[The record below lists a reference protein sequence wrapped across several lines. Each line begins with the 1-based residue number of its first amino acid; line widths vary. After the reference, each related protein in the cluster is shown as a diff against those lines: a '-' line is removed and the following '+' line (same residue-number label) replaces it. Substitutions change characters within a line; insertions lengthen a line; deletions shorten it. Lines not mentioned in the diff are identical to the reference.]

1 MENTYGWVGK
11 ILKVDLTNRQTST
24 VDTMDYAYEY
34 IGGRGIADRIAYE
47 EINGEIEGFDPENR
61 LIIMSGPLTGTMA
74 PASGRVEFAGVA
86 PQAYPRPWYT
96 RANMGGRFGS
106 ELKYAGFDGIVV
118 WGKAEKPVY
127 LWINDG
133 EVQIL
138 DAGEIWGRDA
148 YSTQKYLMDQHGDDT
163 KIACIGPAG
172 ENLVRYAI
180 VLSETKNA
188 AGQGGFGAVM
198 GSKNL
203 KAIAARGTGAIKVAH
218 PEDLLELSMAVNK
231 AFDESMGL
239 GNRPPASAPA
249 DMVRKYGQK
258 GMSCSHSCPWRCGWF
273 WRNMPGKAY
282 PGINNVL
289 MTCSAWLFRG
299 MKGSFYDWG
308 IGDEAGAEMSALT
321 NKLGLNH
328 WGLVFG
334 VVPWLLECSKAGII
348 TEVDGEKIDF
358 DNPDFW
364 VMLMQKIAYR
374 KGMGD
379 ILAEDIPRAVDI
391 LGKGEEIAKKLYPA
405 YGFSGHW
412 DGHGDKANPVFFP
425 LWIVSALQ
433 WFTDTRDPFS
443 SGHGYSQNLTR
454 WSKDVSWD
462 KLAAV
467 GEIVYGSTKSID
479 PNYPYE
485 DKAQP
490 AIWHQH
496 ESVLKDSLPLCD
508 QAWPL
513 LYSMRS
519 EDNYLRIN
527 VSKHGTIEGKSLEAY
542 LYRATTG
549 DDIDDSELRK
559 RAERVFNLE
568 RVIQVNNY
576 RRTREDDVAIIPYFE
591 TPESLSG
598 PSGKLESLDREKF
611 LKLVDEY
618 YELRGWDKTTGRP
631 TKEKLTELGL
641 E

>member
-1 MENTYGWVGK
+1 
-11 ILKVDLTNRQTST
+11 
-24 VDTMDYAYEY
+24 
-34 IGGRGIADRIAYE
+34 
-47 EINGEIEGFDPENR
+47 
-61 LIIMSGPLTGTMA
+61 MSGPLTGTMA

-86 PQAYPRPWYT
+86 PQAYPRSWYT

-118 WGKAEKPVY
+118 WGKSEKPVY

-133 EVQIL
+133 EAQIL

-203 KAIAARGTGAIKVAH
+203 KAIAAHGTGAIKVAH

-249 DMVRKYGQK
+249 NMVRKYGQK

-273 WRNMPGKAY
+273 WKNMPGKAY

-358 DNPDFW
+358 DNPEFW

-479 PNYPYE
+479 PDHPYE
-485 DKAQP
+485 YKAQP

-513 LYSMRS
+513 LYSIRS

-527 VSKHGTIEGKSLEAY
+527 VSKHGTIEGKSLEAH

-549 DDIDDSELRK
+549 DDIDDAELRK

-576 RRTREDDVAIIPYFE
+576 GRTREDDVAIIPYFE
-591 TPESLSG
+591 TPESLPG

-611 LKLVDEY
+611 LKLADEY
-618 YELRGWDKTTGRP
+618 YELRGWDKTTGHP

>member
-1 MENTYGWVGK
+1 MENTYGWAGK
-11 ILKVDLTNRQTST
+11 ILKIDLTNRKIST
-24 VDTMDYAYEY
+24 IDTMAYAYEY

-47 EINGEIEGFDPENR
+47 EISGDVDGFDPENR

-86 PQAYPRPWYT
+86 PQTYPRPWYT
-96 RANMGGRFGS
+96 RSNMGGRFGS

-127 LWINDG
+127 LWVND
-133 EVQIL
+133 EDVQIV
-138 DAGEIWGRDA
+138 DAGDIWGRDT
-148 YSTQKYLMDQHGDDT
+148 YSTQKYLMDQHGGDT

-180 VLSETKNA
+180 VLSETKSA

-203 KAIAARGTGAIKVAH
+203 KAIAVRGTGAIKIAY
-218 PEDLLELSMAVNK
+218 PKDLLELSLAVNK
-231 AFDESMGL
+231 AFEESMGR
-239 GNRPPASAPA
+239 GKRPSASAPP

-258 GMSCSHSCPWRCGWF
+258 GMTCSHSCPWRCGWF

-282 PGINNVL
+282 PGINNVM

-299 MKGSFYDWG
+299 IKGSFYDWG

-328 WGLVFG
+328 WGLLFG

-348 TEVDGEKIDF
+348 TEIDGEKIDF
-358 DNPDFW
+358 DDPEFW
-364 VMLMQKIAYR
+364 VMLMRNIAYR

-391 LGKGEEIAKKLYPA
+391 LGKGEDIAKKLYPA
-405 YGFSGHW
+405 YGYAGHW

-443 SGHGYSQNLTR
+443 SGHDYSQNLAR
-454 WSKDVSWD
+454 WSRDVSWD
-462 KLAAV
+462 KLAAI
-467 GEIVYGSTKSID
+467 GEIIYGSKKAVAPD
-479 PNYPYE
+479 YAYE
-485 DKAQP
+485 YKAQP

-496 ESVLKDSLPLCD
+496 ESILKDSLPLCD

-527 VSKHGTIEGKSLEAY
+527 LSKHGTIEGKSLEVY

-549 DDIDDSELRK
+549 DDIDDAELRK
-559 RAERVFNLE
+559 RAERIFNLE

-576 RRTREDDVAIIPYFE
+576 GRTREDDIAIIPYFE
-591 TPESLSG
+591 TPENLPG

>member
-1 MENTYGWVGK
+1 
-11 ILKVDLTNRQTST
+11 
-24 VDTMDYAYEY
+24 
-34 IGGRGIADRIAYE
+34 
-47 EINGEIEGFDPENR
+47 
-61 LIIMSGPLTGTMA
+61 
-74 PASGRVEFAGVA
+74 
-86 PQAYPRPWYT
+86 
-96 RANMGGRFGS
+96 
-106 ELKYAGFDGIVV
+106 
-118 WGKAEKPVY
+118 
-127 LWINDG
+127 
-133 EVQIL
+133 
-138 DAGEIWGRDA
+138 
-148 YSTQKYLMDQHGDDT
+148 
-163 KIACIGPAG
+163 
-172 ENLVRYAI
+172 
-180 VLSETKNA
+180 
-188 AGQGGFGAVM
+188 
-198 GSKNL
+198 
-203 KAIAARGTGAIKVAH
+203 
-218 PEDLLELSMAVNK
+218 
-231 AFDESMGL
+231 
-239 GNRPPASAPA
+239 
-249 DMVRKYGQK
+249 
-258 GMSCSHSCPWRCGWF
+258 
-273 WRNMPGKAY
+273 
-282 PGINNVL
+282 
-289 MTCSAWLFRG
+289 

-358 DNPDFW
+358 DNPEFW

-479 PNYPYE
+479 PDHPYE
-485 DKAQP
+485 YKAQP

-513 LYSMRS
+513 LYSIRS

-527 VSKHGTIEGKSLEAY
+527 VSKHGTIEGKSLEAH

-549 DDIDDSELRK
+549 DDIDDAELRK

-576 RRTREDDVAIIPYFE
+576 GRTREDDVAIIPYFE
-591 TPESLSG
+591 TPESLPG

-611 LKLVDEY
+611 LKLADEY
-618 YELRGWDKTTGRP
+618 YELRGWDKTTGHP